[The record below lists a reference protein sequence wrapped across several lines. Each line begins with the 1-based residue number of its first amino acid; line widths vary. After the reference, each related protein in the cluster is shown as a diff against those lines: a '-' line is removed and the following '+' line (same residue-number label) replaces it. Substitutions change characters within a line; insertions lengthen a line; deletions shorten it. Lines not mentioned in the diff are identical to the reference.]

1 MKKTRM
7 SRVRVIDFR
16 RPSKFPREQVRR
28 LQHAHEA
35 FCRSAATR
43 LSAELRGAVT
53 LNVAGADQLPWVA
66 AIEEAPADA
75 LVAVLEL
82 EPHGKHVALVV
93 ELPLAACVVD
103 RMLGAGSQ
111 ARTEAPGGLTDV
123 EVAILRRGISSL
135 VEPLSS
141 TWLDLSGASLG
152 LKEMESSPVSVQLAP
167 PSEPTLVIE
176 IAMTVAEVQSRLLLL
191 LPHRSVDP
199 VLRRVS
205 RADEDRAL
213 DDGSSED
220 AVRSAMQAVEVEL
233 RAEVGAVDMPLAAV
247 QDLKPGDILNLER
260 RADAG
265 VILRAGD
272 VAAYVAAPGR
282 NGRSRAVQVRRRS
295 P

>member
-1 MKKTRM
+1 M

-43 LSAELRGAVT
+43 LSAELRGAVR
-53 LNVAGADQLPWVA
+53 LSVSGVDQLPWVA

-82 EPHGKHVALVV
+82 EPHGKPVALVV

-111 ARTEAPGGLTDV
+111 ARSEAPGGLTDV

-152 LKEMESSPVSVQLAP
+152 LKEIESSPVSVQLAP
-167 PSEPTLVIE
+167 PSEPTLVIQ
-176 IAMTVAEVQSRLLLL
+176 IAMTVADLESRLLLL
-191 LPHRSVDP
+191 LPHRSVEP

-205 RADEDRAL
+205 RADEDGMP
-213 DDGSSED
+213 DDGRAEQ
-220 AVRSAMQAVEVEL
+220 AVRNAMQAVEVEL
-233 RAEVGAVDMPLAAV
+233 RAEVGAVEMPLAAV
-247 QDLKPGDILNLER
+247 QALRPGDLVRLER
-260 RADAG
+260 RAEAG
-265 VILRAGD
+265 VLLRAGD

-282 NGRSRAVQVRRRS
+282 NGRCRAVQVRRRS